1 MSRSFCL
8 MGPGAGCG
16 KTWVLLG
23 LVRWLQQQGRTA
35 GAFKPLDVG
44 SLQAQAAER
53 PTDGERFQALELP
66 EHISLL
72 NPFLFN
78 ESFPVALA
86 AQRDGIR
93 LDLKLVRQRWMLL
106 SKRYERLLVEGPR
119 TLRTPLTES
128 ESWLTLL
135 GEQQPLVLW
144 VMPFGE
150 LELELS
156 LLQIEALQQAG
167 LSVRVLLNNRDSLRD
182 GWQLQHYWLTLE
194 GALGQEVQGLLPH
207 LPSGSEDP
215 EAIAQAL
222 EAHLPADLKE
232 ELLA

>member
-8 MGPGAGCG
+8 MGPGSGCG

-23 LVRWLQQQGRTA
+23 LLRWFQQQQRSA

-44 SLQAQAAER
+44 AVAAQAADQ
-53 PTDGERFQALELP
+53 PTDGERFQALGLP

-72 NPFLFN
+72 NPFLFQ

-86 AQRDGIR
+86 ARRDGIR
-93 LDLKLVRQRWMLL
+93 LDLQVVQQRWQLL
-106 SKRYERLLVEGPR
+106 GTRYERLLVEGPR
-119 TLRTPLTES
+119 SLRTPLTETH
-128 ESWLTLL
+128 SWLTLL
-135 GEQQPLVLW
+135 QEQQPLVLW

-150 LELELS
+150 PELELS
-156 LLQIEALQQAG
+156 LLQIEALQAAG
-167 LSVRVLLNNRDSLRD
+167 LSVRIVLNNRDFLRD

-194 GALGQEVQGLLPH
+194 EALGQEVQGLLPH
-207 LPSGSEDP
+207 LASGQEHPD
-215 EAIAQAL
+215 AIAEAL
-222 EAHLPADLKE
+222 EEHLSAELKE